1 MLRPYIIQVIDENS
15 NNKIFKSFFTFFCL
29 NLFALGIIPLNP
41 IDSEEKKMK
50 KRFPFTLLLVLVLC
64 LFTACRGGNSGM
76 TTVPTTTATTA
87 ATQTTVPTTMP
98 TTQPETTM
106 DNGNG
111 PLDTQPQDGEAQE
124 TTGETLETNGTNQA
138 QR

>member
-1 MLRPYIIQVIDENS
+1 
-15 NNKIFKSFFTFFCL
+15 
-29 NLFALGIIPLNP
+29 
-41 IDSEEKKMK
+41 MK

-76 TTVPTTTATTA
+76 TTVPTNTATTA
-87 ATQTTVPTTMP
+87 ATPTAPTTIP

>member
-1 MLRPYIIQVIDENS
+1 
-15 NNKIFKSFFTFFCL
+15 
-29 NLFALGIIPLNP
+29 
-41 IDSEEKKMK
+41 MK

-76 TTVPTTTATTA
+76 TTVPTTAATTA
-87 ATQTTVPTTMP
+87 ATQTTAP
-98 TTQPETTM
+98 TTQPETTI

-111 PLDTQPQDGEAQE
+111 PLDTQPQNGEAQE

>member
-1 MLRPYIIQVIDENS
+1 
-15 NNKIFKSFFTFFCL
+15 
-29 NLFALGIIPLNP
+29 
-41 IDSEEKKMK
+41 
-50 KRFPFTLLLVLVLC
+50 
-64 LFTACRGGNSGM
+64 
-76 TTVPTTTATTA
+76 
-87 ATQTTVPTTMP
+87 MP
-98 TTQPETTM
+98 TTQPETTI

>member
-1 MLRPYIIQVIDENS
+1 
-15 NNKIFKSFFTFFCL
+15 
-29 NLFALGIIPLNP
+29 
-41 IDSEEKKMK
+41 MK
-50 KRFPFTLLLVLVLC
+50 KRLQLTLLLFMVLC

-76 TTVPTTTATTA
+76 TTVPTTA
-87 ATQTTVPTTMP
+87 ATMPATQATTMP

-111 PLDTQPQDGEAQE
+111 PLDTAPQDGESQE
-124 TTGETLETNGTNQA
+124 TTDGANEAGGTTETNGTNQA

>member
-1 MLRPYIIQVIDENS
+1 
-15 NNKIFKSFFTFFCL
+15 
-29 NLFALGIIPLNP
+29 
-41 IDSEEKKMK
+41 MK

-76 TTVPTTTATTA
+76 TTVPTTAATTA
-87 ATQTTVPTTMP
+87 ATQTTAPTTMP
-98 TTQPETTM
+98 TTQPETTI
-106 DNGNG
+106 DRQR
-111 PLDTQPQDGEAQE
+111 PLDTRPQDGEAQK

>member
-1 MLRPYIIQVIDENS
+1 
-15 NNKIFKSFFTFFCL
+15 
-29 NLFALGIIPLNP
+29 
-41 IDSEEKKMK
+41 MK

-87 ATQTTVPTTMP
+87 TTAATQTTAPTTMP